1 MIIEK
6 EIRHFHLFCG
16 LGGGAK
22 GFNQGQ
28 ARVGN
33 LKAKF
38 RCVGG
43 IDVDAAAIRDF
54 ERLTGARGTVLDLFD
69 RSQYI
74 DFHGM
79 EPPPG
84 WREATPADIRAAA
97 GGESFGVLFHF
108 VSSL

>member
-43 IDVDAAAIRDF
+43 IDVDASAIRDDVDIYGNL
-54 ERLTGARGTVLDLFD
+54 ETAMVDD
-69 RSQYI
+69 
-74 DFHGM
+74 
-79 EPPPG
+79 EPH
-84 WREATPADIRAAA
+84 TPNVP
-97 GGESFGVLFHF
+97 FLPYFTLV
-108 VSSL
+108 